1 MGFGDFLKGIV
12 AQVNPF
18 DGGKTYGTYN
28 RKRREEESQQ
38 NISQPRQQTTLTV
51 RQPNNPITDI
61 INQRKPT
68 NIGLEP
74 NNQVD
79 VPQKSEYDNQLGTP
93 KPKQSFWNKVRDQ
106 FDANTEADQYRR
118 LKGNITKGEN
128 KPIVLEN
135 PGNIISKTPIVGHA
149 VKATNTLLNQTRE
162 IDDTIK
168 QAVAVQ
174 TGNTEA
180 YRNASSR
187 LDDIKRGYQKNSGGL
202 FNVGTLY
209 DEEASKRGDF
219 KTGMKDIVAP
229 TATAMLDVY
238 TLGKGN
244 LIDDAIREAG
254 LRKGLRIAT
263 PNIVKS
269 SAGNFASG
277 VTDTYSQGG
286 DVKDMLR
293 AGGINAVL
301 GVAPDVALPA
311 LAKGVKGNLAKVLR
325 NKPLDVT
332 DVIDELD
339 DAATSTGAET
349 AIQALEPR
357 RIPIREVT
365 DVPIT
370 QVVGED
376 IPINVRDTNQP
387 KPLIQETSRD
397 EVFATPNRLI
407 QQNADGARAEQRF
420 NFNKENQPTRPEI
433 DAFEGVTPRQSERS
447 FNLSDEAVNNSQ
459 NKLIDDYAEQLRQL
473 GEGNGTQLV
482 PDGEGGYIRTTNNV
496 RFGDTK
502 GKRMTK
508 AMWREEAERQLR
520 SGKADSAFQ
529 REFTDAADPEV
540 QSMLAKGER
549 PSVPQGKPIQVK
561 EVNDIP
567 VVDKTEVPQG
577 LPEQPGTVRVTTQ
590 ADPQAI
596 KTQAA
601 AEQPPVIPRNS
612 KGERLTPVSQE
623 VEVPRV
629 NSDSTSPIESLEM
642 PTSGDVAPNTTYNR
656 IIADETIPK
665 EVRTSVY
672 NMTHEVHNDGKLIKS
687 ANELVNNDTKL
698 AQELFDG
705 RHFANQGKVDS
716 HVHLGNS
723 LIEQYNKVG
732 DTDMAGKVYDEL
744 IRSST
749 QAGQGLRAFQSIS
762 KISPQGIVR
771 YAERIAD
778 EVGKPLTP
786 ELRGKL
792 VEAAKDISKM
802 EPGEMKADAIQN
814 MIQMARQPSVW
825 GRVGDVFKSIMSLP
839 RAIMASGDLS
849 FGGRQGAVLGS
860 RFPKEWATAQA
871 KSAKYAVNEEAFKNG
886 MKELANLTDSNGES
900 LYGVF
905 KSMDL
910 DIPAVFGKS
919 EEVFGRANL
928 AESKAAKKV
937 GVGHVVAGSDRVF
950 SGAAAEL
957 RANVAKKIIDDY
969 GGVKGIQNWTKKDLT
984 DLGKV
989 INTATGRGSGK
1000 AAGWFEKAAP
1010 ALSDTLFSARL
1021 WKSRLDML
1029 NPLYYAKLSP
1039 AARKLALQSSGSF
1052 ATVVGATL
1060 AAAVAAGADVESDP
1074 RSSDFGKIRVGN
1086 NRYDIMGGLQ
1096 QNIVLAA
1103 RQLTGEKKNSTTG
1116 EITKLDTGGFG
1127 KPTRLSVL
1135 GDTLQNK
1142 LSPTL
1147 ALGTTL
1153 LEGKDRGGQPIKN
1166 PWGEVAK
1173 LFIPLGV
1180 SGTYDTVKNESQIAG
1195 GVSPSTVTK
1204 GIAKSSPGFG
1214 GVGVQTYGPTS
1225 PKEIGANDVLKQLN
1239 KDGISTKDKDI
1250 EGYVSN
1256 GDFDKARRAS
1266 EYNLQKLEADEA
1278 TSEKDKQNAR
1288 NKLRDLDYL
1297 EQSTPKESDGI
1308 RQAFENGDI
1317 DGAIRG
1323 EEWAMARA
1331 NDDGELSKK
1340 KRGEY
1345 EERINRLKT
1354 AKDNNLSVEDVDEY
1368 EHTTLSEWRAM
1379 ADDNPELYQKLWAI
1393 DEAMAKSG
1401 ASFAKGDNKKQ
1412 KYSAKKSGSGRGRGG
1427 SKINKLS
1434 ADFGRLT
1441 GVSSNAPKVRE
1452 YQTMA
1457 ESTKILPRIKR
1468 IQPNIVHTIRS
1479 GRV

>member
-79 VPQKSEYDNQLGTP
+79 VPQKSEYDNQLGIP

-106 FDANTEADQYRR
+106 FDANTEADKYRR
-118 LKGNITKGEN
+118 QMGNITKGEN
-128 KPIVLEN
+128 KPITLEN
-135 PGNIISKTPIVGHA
+135 PGNIISKTPIVGGS
-149 VKATNTLLNQTRE
+149 VKMANTLINQSRE
-162 IDDTIK
+162 IPATIR
-168 QAVAVQ
+168 QSVAAQ
-174 TGNTEA
+174 TNNPEA
-180 YRNASSR
+180 FRNASDK
-187 LDDIKRGYQKNSGGL
+187 LKDIKAGYQKNKGGL

-209 DEEASKRGDF
+209 DEESSKRGDF
-219 KTGMKDIVAP
+219 KTGLKDIVAP
-229 TATAMLDVY
+229 TAITMADVY

-244 LIDDAIREAG
+244 LINEAIAKQGLRAG
-254 LRKGLRIAT
+254 LRSELPNVVKAGIGNYVSGDLGVRSEGGTNEQAIKSGALSSILGLAPDIVLPAIAKGLRNRVIPSITRGRIPVKEIA
-263 PNIVKS
+263 N
-269 SAGNFASG
+269 
-277 VTDTYSQGG
+277 
-286 DVKDMLR
+286 
-293 AGGINAVL
+293 
-301 GVAPDVALPA
+301 
-311 LAKGVKGNLAKVLR
+311 
-325 NKPLDVT
+325 
-332 DVIDELD
+332 ELD
-339 DAATSTGAET
+339 DAAIATSVD
-349 AIQALEPR
+349 ALE
-357 RIPIREVT
+357 RELRAGILS
-365 DVPIT
+365 DVDI
-370 QVVGED
+370 ED
-376 IPINVRDTNQP
+376 ILKGEKIPVKEATSIPVEQPPTIGERVNVRDVSEP
-387 KPLIQETSRD
+387 KPLIQEVGGDAPNVTRD
-397 EVFATPNRLI
+397 VVDKANDIRQAEREAAAAATTPNR
-407 QQNADGARAEQRF
+407 ATARASSGLVDTPKYLGETDNVKQIEINTERAMLDEALA
-420 NFNKENQPTRPEI
+420 NKEINKTQHKAANKALDETI
-433 DAFEGVTPRQSERS
+433 ASDAPAP
-447 FNLSDEAVNNSQ
+447 D
-459 NKLIDDYAEQLRQL
+459 
-473 GEGNGTQLV
+473 NGKK
-482 PDGEGGYIRTTNNV
+482 I
-496 RFGDTK
+496 
-502 GKRMTK
+502 
-508 AMWREEAERQLR
+508 
-520 SGKADSAFQ
+520 
-529 REFTDAADPEV
+529 EV
-540 QSMLAKGER
+540 QQPR
-549 PSVPQGKPIQVK
+549 
-561 EVNDIP
+561 DIP
-567 VVDKTEVPQG
+567 VVDETIVPQG
-577 LPEQPGTVRVTTQ
+577 LPEKPGTVRAMAKTDAQ
-590 ADPQAI
+590 AA
-596 KTQAA
+596 KTAQA
-601 AEQPPVIPRNS
+601 AEQPPVVPRNS
-612 KGERLTPVSQE
+612 KGERLTSESSRTVDGSDKATPK
-623 VEVPRV
+623 V
-629 NSDSTSPIESLEM
+629 NSDSIDSIESLEL
-642 PTSGDVAPNTTYNR
+642 PTSDKTSPNTTYNR
-656 IIADETIPK
+656 IIADETVPK
-665 EVRTSVY
+665 DVKKSVY
-672 NMTHEVHNDGKLIKS
+672 NMTHEVHSDQRLIQS
-687 ANELVNNDTKL
+687 ANDLASKDTKL

-705 RHFANQGKVDS
+705 RHFASQGKIDS

-723 LIEQYNKVG
+723 LIDQYNKIG

-744 IRSST
+744 ISAAT
-749 QAGQGLRAFQSIS
+749 QSGQGLRAFKSIS

-778 EVGKPLTP
+778 EAGKPLSD

-792 VEAAKDISKM
+792 VEAAKDVAKM
-802 EPGEMKADAIQN
+802 EPGEMKSDAIQN

-937 GVGHVVAGSDRVF
+937 GVGHVVAGSDRAF

-1323 EEWAMARA
+1323 EEWAMERA

-1340 KRGEY
+1340 TRAEY

-1393 DEAMAKSG
+1393 DEAMAKAG

-1441 GVSSNAPKVRE
+1441 GVGSNAPKVRE